1 MQRRNFSRIALLST
15 ATLASGLAR
24 AQTLAGA
31 EALARSPE
39 NTGQWPALERASQ
52 GRLGVAAFDTQSGE
66 WLGHRLDER
75 FAMCSTFKWLAAA
88 HVLRR
93 VDQGLERL
101 DRRIEFGREALL
113 PWSPV
118 TEKHAGGA
126 GMTVAE
132 LCHAAITVSDNA
144 AANLLLRSLGG
155 PEGLTRFARQL
166 GDPVTRLDR
175 WEPEL
180 NEATPG
186 DPRDT
191 SSPRAMVALL
201 RQAVLGPALSAGS
214 RQQLAQWLQ
223 ATQTNLKRLA
233 ADLPASWRVGSKTG
247 TGAHGS
253 TNDVGLYW
261 PPGRAP
267 IVVAV
272 FLTESKASLEVRESV
287 IAQAGQLVRQV
298 HGGPSS

>member
-1 MQRRNFSRIALLST
+1 MNRMQRRNFNRMALVAS
-15 ATLASGLAR
+15 AALASGR
-24 AQTLAGA
+24 VSAQP
-31 EALARSPE
+31 PE
-39 NTGQWPALERASQ
+39 NTGQWQSLERESQ
-52 GRLGVAAFDTQSGE
+52 GRLGIAVFDTQSGA

-88 HVLRR
+88 HVLHR
-93 VDQGLERL
+93 VDHGLERL
-101 DRRIEFGREALL
+101 DRRIEFGRGALL

-126 GMTVAE
+126 GMTVGE

-144 AANLLLRSLGG
+144 AANLLLRSFGG
-155 PEGLTRFARQL
+155 PEDLTRFARQL

-180 NEATPG
+180 NEAAPG

-191 SSPRAMVALL
+191 SSPRAMVELL
-201 RQAVLGPALSAGS
+201 RQAVLGTALSADS
-214 RQQLAQWLQ
+214 RQQLVQWLQ

-233 ADLPASWRVGSKTG
+233 ADLPSSWRVGSKTG

-253 TNDVGLYW
+253 TNDVGVYW
-261 PPGRAP
+261 LPDRAP
-267 IVVAV
+267 VVVAV
-272 FLTESKASLEVRESV
+272 FLAESTASLEAREAV
-287 IAQAGQLVRQV
+287 IAQVARRV
-298 HGGPSS
+298 HGWRVG

>member
-1 MQRRNFSRIALLST
+1 MQRRNFNWMALLS
-15 ATLASGLAR
+15 AAALSSGLAR
-24 AQTLAGA
+24 GQTQT
-31 EALARSPE
+31 PE
-39 NTGQWPALERASQ
+39 NAGQWQALERESQ
-52 GRLGVAAFDTQSGE
+52 GRLGVAVFDTQSGQ

-88 HVLRR
+88 QVLSR
-93 VDQGLERL
+93 VDQALERL

-113 PWSPV
+113 SWSPV

-126 GMTVAE
+126 GMTVGE

-201 RQAVLGPALSAGS
+201 RQTVLGPALSADS
-214 RQQLAQWLQ
+214 RQQLVQWLQ
-223 ATQTNLKRLA
+223 ATQTNRKRLA
-233 ADLPASWRVGSKTG
+233 ADLPAAWRVGSKTG

-253 TNDVGLYW
+253 THDVGLYW

-272 FLTESKASLEVRESV
+272 FLTESKVSLEAREAV
-287 IAQAGQLVRQV
+287 IAQVAHRV
-298 HGGPSS
+298 HGGRVG

>member
-1 MQRRNFSRIALLST
+1 MQRRHFSRIALLST

-31 EALARSPE
+31 EALAHSPE
-39 NTGQWPALERASQ
+39 NTGQWQALERASQ
-52 GRLGVAAFDTQSGE
+52 GRLGVAVFDTQSGE

-75 FAMCSTFKWLAAA
+75 FAMSSTFKWLAAA

-223 ATQTNLKRLA
+223 ATQTNVKRLA
-233 ADLPASWRVGSKTG
+233 ADLPAPWRVGSKTG

-261 PPGRAP
+261 PPDRAP

-287 IAQAGQLVRQV
+287 IAQVARRVYTL
-298 HGGPSS
+298 PSR

>member
-39 NTGQWPALERASQ
+39 NTGQWQALERASQ

-144 AANLLLRSLGG
+144 AARG
-155 PEGLTRFARQL
+155 PWWHCSGRRCSAPPCRRAAASNWRN
-166 GDPVTRLDR
+166 GCKP
-175 WEPEL
+175 
-180 NEATPG
+180 
-186 DPRDT
+186 PRPT
-191 SSPRAMVALL
+191 SNA
-201 RQAVLGPALSAGS
+201 
-214 RQQLAQWLQ
+214 
-223 ATQTNLKRLA
+223 
-233 ADLPASWRVGSKTG
+233 
-247 TGAHGS
+247 
-253 TNDVGLYW
+253 W
-261 PPGRAP
+261 PPTCR
-267 IVVAV
+267 
-272 FLTESKASLEVRESV
+272 R
-287 IAQAGQLVRQV
+287 
-298 HGGPSS
+298 HGGWAARPARGRMAAPMMWASTGRQTAPRSWWPCSSRNRRPAWRCANR